1 MTQAMALT
9 DLDWAVDAHE
19 VLLKVAAE
27 GKPFTAYSLV
37 QAGLR
42 EPPVSSMWGK
52 LFKDAA
58 EQRLIRYRRHI
69 RSPRPGRRGGAC
81 AVWKGAA

>member
-1 MTQAMALT
+1 MKAAVLE
-9 DLDWAVDAHE
+9 DLDWIADAHD
-19 VLLKVAAE
+19 VLLRVAAE

-42 EPPVSSMWGK
+42 EPPTPGMWGK
-52 LFKDAA
+52 LFKDAS
-58 EQRLIRYRRHI
+58 ERGMIRYRRHI

-81 AVWKGAA
+81 AVWKAAA

>member
-1 MTQAMALT
+1 MRAAALE
-9 DLDWAVDAHE
+9 DLDWMADAHD
-19 VLLKVAAE
+19 VLSKVAAE

-37 QAGLR
+37 EAGLR

-52 LFKDAA
+52 LFKDAS
-58 EQRLIRYRRHI
+58 ERKLIQYRRHI

-81 AVWKGAA
+81 AVWKAAA

>member
-1 MTQAMALT
+1 MRAAALE
-9 DLDWAVDAHE
+9 DLDWTADAHE
-19 VLLKVAAE
+19 ALLKVAAE

-52 LFKDAA
+52 LFKDAS
-58 EQRLIRYRRHI
+58 EQGVIRYRRHI
-69 RSPRPGRRGGAC
+69 RSARPGRRGGAC
-81 AVWKGAA
+81 AVWKAAA